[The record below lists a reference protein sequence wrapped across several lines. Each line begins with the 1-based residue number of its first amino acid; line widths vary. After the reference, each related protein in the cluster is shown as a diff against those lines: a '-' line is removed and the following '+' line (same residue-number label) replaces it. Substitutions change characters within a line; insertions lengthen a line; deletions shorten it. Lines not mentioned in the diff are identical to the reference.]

1 MWSYLKGAIENLSLT
16 YLHCNWTRHW
26 QLLLGAAFE
35 REVCVQ
41 TVLGRPACL
50 WKTHWVLA
58 VLGFDLRIYYH
69 ALQMSASLTTC
80 IRCCIWE
87 GGMCTDRAWPPCMF
101 VKNTLGFSCSWLWP
115 SKLLPCFADECTHGD
130 TFLEPTMQN
139 NTLGFKLPRLID
151 FSFEPWVPAK
161 GHAVL
166 GVCQLCG
173 QSATTFVLSIRV
185 GIGRNTPSQVYL
197 RYAWADGRQDQGA
210 AVLELSVSQTNQP
223 HIHVL

>member
-1 MWSYLKGAIENLSLT
+1 MLCFYPTPCDIFSCLCWWSGSERTWNCYVKLLEG
-16 YLHCNWTRHW
+16 CNWKS
-26 QLLLGAAFE
+26 
-35 REVCVQ
+35 
-41 TVLGRPACL
+41 VLDIP
-50 WKTHWVLA
+50 
-58 VLGFDLRIYYH
+58 
-69 ALQMSASLTTC
+69 ALQLSSSLTTF

-115 SKLLPCFADECTHGD
+115 SNLLPCFADECTHGD

-173 QSATTFVLSIRV
+173 QSATTFVLSARV
-185 GIGRNTPSQVYL
+185 GIGRNTPSQVHL
-197 RYAWADGRQDQGA
+197 HYAWADGRQDQGA